1 MPISSHAEKI
11 LELFHELEL
20 YVLSKEQFLT
30 NLQHIEEQY
39 QHGQFDYLR
48 YEHRI
53 EQVLQGKSK
62 EAWLAYY
69 NSYIFSLLRNIG
81 YYNEQLFLEAYKIQV
96 DVPLRMRG
104 EELPVPIPKKRSWL
118 AIFTRSKKAAKPEK
132 KPLAP
137 PPAAPRPTAILEG
150 GEEEEVVIGSEIP
163 EGALTAEDTLAAP
176 ETVRTYTAKNMP
188 PEHPVEAPGRA
199 IAQRA
204 KPKQETPRAARKLS
218 LLQRMFAAIR
228 KFFRGSEAPLFDQIL
243 EEKEKKEISGVA
255 TIGSLLGLGS
265 LRDFIMALTYKP
277 SRQTKEQ
284 LVHNDLR
291 LRYIRTGN
299 FSDLGKTEH
308 INATLLRKEAERVQ
322 QLLQHKRALQ
332 LYKPSLVGA
341 VANLAV
347 RDLSFWLIDRFP
359 GFFRSLY
366 NNIRYANLKILSN
379 TYVNIMVLITLFTGA
394 FSLLIFPLLFL
405 FQGETLL
412 AILLKTVFM
421 TVILSAVSFFSFY
434 LYPLMRARD
443 RRANIQAN
451 MPFALNHMAAVAA
464 SGVPPNIM
472 FKLVDQTE
480 EYGEICLEA
489 KKIDQFITIFG
500 YDMITAIRSI
510 ASTTPRPSFKE
521 FLEGM
526 ASTVESGGD
535 LQDYLEEKSKESLLT
550 YELERQKYTEAIQ
563 TYSDIY
569 TGILI
574 AAPLFFVAA
583 LSLISILGGGL
594 GGMPIDVLL
603 SLSTYLVIP
612 LLNVLFIIFLELN
625 QPEL

>member
-1 MPISSHAEKI
+1 
-11 LELFHELEL
+11 
-20 YVLSKEQFLT
+20 
-30 NLQHIEEQY
+30 
-39 QHGQFDYLR
+39 
-48 YEHRI
+48 
-53 EQVLQGKSK
+53 
-62 EAWLAYY
+62 
-69 NSYIFSLLRNIG
+69 
-81 YYNEQLFLEAYKIQV
+81 
-96 DVPLRMRG
+96 
-104 EELPVPIPKKRSWL
+104 
-118 AIFTRSKKAAKPEK
+118 
-132 KPLAP
+132 
-137 PPAAPRPTAILEG
+137 LEG

-163 EGALTAEDTLAAP
+163 EGALTAEDTIAAP

-188 PEHPVEAPGRA
+188 PEHPFEAQGRA

-204 KPKQETPRAARKLS
+204 KPKQETPQPAS
-218 LLQRMFAAIR
+218 QPNLLQRILAAIR

-265 LRDFIMALTYKP
+265 LRDFLTALTYKP

-379 TYVNIMVLITLFTGA
+379 TYVNIMVLVTLFTGA

-500 YDMITAIRSI
+500 YDMITAIRSV
-510 ASTTPRPSFKE
+510 ASTTPSPAFKE

-594 GGMPIDVLL
+594 GGIPIDVLL
-603 SLSTYLVIP
+603 SISTYLVIP

>member
-1 MPISSHAEKI
+1 
-11 LELFHELEL
+11 
-20 YVLSKEQFLT
+20 
-30 NLQHIEEQY
+30 
-39 QHGQFDYLR
+39 
-48 YEHRI
+48 
-53 EQVLQGKSK
+53 
-62 EAWLAYY
+62 
-69 NSYIFSLLRNIG
+69 
-81 YYNEQLFLEAYKIQV
+81 
-96 DVPLRMRG
+96 
-104 EELPVPIPKKRSWL
+104 
-118 AIFTRSKKAAKPEK
+118 
-132 KPLAP
+132 
-137 PPAAPRPTAILEG
+137 
-150 GEEEEVVIGSEIP
+150 
-163 EGALTAEDTLAAP
+163 
-176 ETVRTYTAKNMP
+176 
-188 PEHPVEAPGRA
+188 
-199 IAQRA
+199 
-204 KPKQETPRAARKLS
+204 
-218 LLQRMFAAIR
+218 
-228 KFFRGSEAPLFDQIL
+228 
-243 EEKEKKEISGVA
+243 
-255 TIGSLLGLGS
+255 
-265 LRDFIMALTYKP
+265 
-277 SRQTKEQ
+277 
-284 LVHNDLR
+284 
-291 LRYIRTGN
+291 
-299 FSDLGKTEH
+299 
-308 INATLLRKEAERVQ
+308 
-322 QLLQHKRALQ
+322 
-332 LYKPSLVGA
+332 
-341 VANLAV
+341 
-347 RDLSFWLIDRFP
+347 
-359 GFFRSLY
+359 
-366 NNIRYANLKILSN
+366 
-379 TYVNIMVLITLFTGA
+379 MVLVTLFTGA

-500 YDMITAIRSI
+500 YDMITAIRSV
-510 ASTTPRPSFKE
+510 ASTTPSPAFKE

-594 GGMPIDVLL
+594 GGIPIDVLL
-603 SLSTYLVIP
+603 SISTYLVIP